1 MSQAASPMKRSLLRH
16 SKLVH
21 SESTTD
27 EGNKY
32 KMKEEL
38 DDWGKKVEEKRMKLE
53 YLSQNSLKCKSRM
66 DILM

>member
-38 DDWGKKVEEKRMKLE
+38 DDWGKKVEEKRMKIIV
-53 YLSQNSLKCKSRM
+53 YKMNT
-66 DILM
+66 